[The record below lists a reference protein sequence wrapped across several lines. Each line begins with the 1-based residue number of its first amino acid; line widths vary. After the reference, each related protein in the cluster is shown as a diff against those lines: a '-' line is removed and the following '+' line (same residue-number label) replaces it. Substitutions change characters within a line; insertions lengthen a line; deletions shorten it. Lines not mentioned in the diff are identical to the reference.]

1 MNDKEFEAFLKE
13 QDLVGSDFFE
23 SAFKF
28 WFNDNEHIRS
38 PFPEKYQAE
47 LRELTIRVFMEW
59 VFELSEEEKSKLEN
73 DEIAETFEMILFNQA
88 IEMVEDEDQK
98 ITICYP
104 FLPRLGDVVE
114 DKVRGASKIIERKLD
129 VKENEKKYMK
139 VMLISDAGLQKWETE
154 FELPA

>member
-28 WFNDNEHIRS
+28 WFNDDEHIRS

-47 LRELTIRVFMEW
+47 LRELTFRVFMEW

-73 DEIAETFEMILFNQA
+73 DEIAETFEMILFSNP
-88 IEMVEDEDQK
+88 IRV
-98 ITICYP
+98 T
-104 FLPRLGDVVE
+104 L
-114 DKVRGASKIIERKLD
+114 
-129 VKENEKKYMK
+129 
-139 VMLISDAGLQKWETE
+139 
-154 FELPA
+154 